1 MLAIQECTKNLLK
14 AVKIIFLMNE
24 IKVLS
29 FGMIG
34 KQIWYARAPILSSN
48 THDYH
53 YWAVTNTV
61 FTSGSF
67 VIRDP
72 G

>member
-1 MLAIQECTKNLLK
+1 
-14 AVKIIFLMNE
+14 MNE